1 MKKVLGFGAAL
12 VDQLVSVDD
21 AWISQAGVSKGGM
34 NPVDDATIRK
44 LLARVE
50 NPQIVP
56 GGSACNT
63 VVGVAKLGG
72 RASFLSKVGN
82 DELGELFARHLEK
95 CGVENRMAKSSVAT
109 GTVLSAI
116 TPDAERTMFTFL
128 GASNEFFASEISP
141 ELFDDVGILYLEG
154 YRAYSEE
161 CFVKAVQTARRLGV
175 KTALDFGS
183 FNVVNDCRALFERL
197 LSAGEID
204 ILLAN
209 EDEAK
214 AFTGVSEEDALER
227 LSETC
232 EVAVVKLGARGA
244 LIDSS
249 EDGWSWVNAGDA
261 KAVDTTGAG
270 DLWASGFL
278 YGLLSGYSADRAGSL
293 GTLVANEVVQ
303 FVGAQIPESGWERI
317 RREMKYV

>member
-1 MKKVLGFGAAL
+1 MKRVLGFGAAL
-12 VDQLVSVDD
+12 VDQLVNVDD
-21 AWISQAGVSKGGM
+21 GWICKAGVSKGGM
-34 NPVDDATIRK
+34 NPVDDATMRK

-56 GGSACNT
+56 GGAACNT
-63 VVGVAKLGG
+63 VVGVARLGG
-72 RASFLSKVGN
+72 RASFVSKVGN
-82 DELGELFARHLEK
+82 DKLGELFARHLEK
-95 CGVENRMAKSSVAT
+95 CGVENRMTKSSVPT

-128 GASNEFFASEISP
+128 GASNEFFATEISP

-161 CFVKAVQTARRLGV
+161 CFVKAVRMAHRFGAR
-175 KTALDFGS
+175 TALDFGS
-183 FNVVNDCRALFERL
+183 FGVVNDCRALFERL
-197 LSAGEID
+197 LSEREID
-204 ILLAN
+204 ILIAN

-214 AFTGVSEEDALER
+214 AFTGVSDEAALSR
-227 LSETC
+227 LSEIC

-244 LIDSS
+244 LIASNGEVFRVKS
-249 EDGWSWVNAGDA
+249 GDA

-278 YGLLSGYSADRAGSL
+278 YGLLSDYSMERSGMLGS
-293 GTLVANEVVQ
+293 LVANEVVQ
-303 FVGAQIPESGWERI
+303 VVGAQIPEDGWKRI
-317 RREMKYV
+317 REEMKNV

>member
-12 VDQLVSVDD
+12 VDQLVNVDD
-21 AWISQAGVSKGGM
+21 AWVCAAGVSKGGM
-34 NPVDDATIRK
+34 NPVDDATMRT

-56 GGSACNT
+56 GGAACNT

-95 CGVENRMAKSSVAT
+95 CGVENRMTKSSVAT
-109 GTVLSAI
+109 GTVLSAF

-154 YRAYSEE
+154 YRAYSEG
-161 CFVKAVQTARRLGV
+161 CFVKAVQMAHRFGA

-183 FNVVNDCRALFERL
+183 FGVVNDCRALFERL
-197 LSAGEID
+197 LSAREID
-204 ILLAN
+204 ILVAN

-214 AFTGVSEEDALER
+214 AFTGVSEEAALEK
-227 LSETC
+227 LAGIC
-232 EVAVVKLGARGA
+232 KVAVVKLGARGA
-244 LIDSS
+244 LVASNGEVHRIKS
-249 EDGWSWVNAGDA
+249 GAA
-261 KAVDTTGAG
+261 KALDTTGAG

-278 YGLLSGYSADRAGSL
+278 YGLLSGYSMERAGTL
-293 GTLVANEVVQ
+293 GSLVANEVVQ
-303 FVGAQIPESGWERI
+303 VVGAQIPESGWERI
-317 RREMKYV
+317 REEMKNV